1 MNIRSQKTPQSG
13 FSLIEIAIV
22 LVIIGLLLGGVMK
35 GQTMVQNSKIKRI
48 ATDTQAVQSSMNAY
62 TDTYWQLP
70 GDDLN
75 AATHFAGV
83 GPAAGDGNGIIIGFF
98 NFATG
103 ANNPAS
109 DETALAWNHL
119 RCAELVKGT
128 CVATGANNDIPR
140 NPVGGVLG
148 IADGRDPAPQAVLG
162 LVKKVVCMSSIPT
175 AFAEA
180 YDTQQDDG
188 IGDTGDIR
196 GSQNTEDGS
205 VAGTAQIYTANQT
218 IHICTGF

>member
-70 GDDLN
+70 GDDIN

-83 GPAAGDGNGIIIGFF
+83 AAGTGDGIITGFF
-98 NFATG
+98 NYSLG
-103 ANNPAS
+103 APAA

-119 RCAELVKGT
+119 RCAELVKGSCIASGT
-128 CVATGANNDIPR
+128 PIDSPR
-140 NPVGGVLG
+140 NPVGGLLG
-148 IADGRDPAPQAVLG
+148 VADGRDPTPVTVLSI
-162 LVKKVVCMSSIPT
+162 LKKVVCMNSMPS

-188 IGDTGDIR
+188 VGTTGDIQ
-196 GSQNTEDGS
+196 GSANGAD
-205 VAGTAQIYTANQT
+205 GTASTAAQAYAANQT
-218 IHICTGF
+218 IYICTGF